1 MQIDCH
7 GQGFKMSPAVT
18 LAWVFLLPIPSPPSF
33 VFLPSVQHSTVQV
46 QQYCTW
52 LISNPAGWETGCRF
66 HLTCQMNKL
75 DNILDRLCAFFGRT
89 ASWLSMH
96 TRMLSLLQYPKQW
109 EELWRSVGE
118 LIPNKAVCV
127 LCSAGRVLVFGR
139 ASSVPSQGCTLLLCS
154 NCTQTLPSELVVR
167 VIFFLFS
174 YTL

>member
-18 LAWVFLLPIPSPPSF
+18 LAWVFLLAIPSPPFF

-46 QQYCTW
+46 QQYYTW

-66 HLTCQMNKL
+66 HLTCQMSKL
-75 DNILDRLCAFFGRT
+75 DNILDRLCAFFGWT

-118 LIPNKAVCV
+118 LIPNKAVC
-127 LCSAGRVLVFGR
+127 LCLMFCWEGFGVW
-139 ASSVPSQGCTLLLCS
+139 ASFVCAFTRMYTAALLKLHPDIAIRDCCKG
-154 NCTQTLPSELVVR
+154 N
-167 VIFFLFS
+167 FFPF
-174 YTL
+174 